1 MAKLTLEQ
9 LNKTAK
15 ELDNLMGLT
24 PAPPEDGTKEE
35 LDAWIK
41 EAAEELQPADKVKT
55 ESRTVLETLGV
66 WINPEDRAEPTD
78 DDEEEDGEELD
89 LTKEVDVAEG
99 LKVLKELVKT
109 YDEFKSLR
117 GSITKYKAGDEEEL
131 KETMFEELNLE
142 KKEEKPETKV
152 IKMTP
157 SGKEEVPIPKKE
169 EKVEK
174 ESKIDRHPLNIM
186 PEINKEDRK
195 ILLNEIRENG
205 FDPQLPIILFEEKIL
220 DGWQRY
226 MVCQEL
232 EIEPIFESF
241 TGNTVEAMQFMLRT
255 NKRRNL
261 TSSQRA
267 AIASQADGILNDLQ
281 QEAKEKQKTKGKEL
295 EPVHVDK
302 EVAKMYQTN
311 PNYIHKARKLQ
322 KENPE
327 EFEKVKAGIKS
338 IPQATKKLTKDNP
351 FFESSKNLAGSLV
364 NKCKDYL
371 KKKVEPKTKTEI
383 SNFNNLRDSID
394 KLIEI
399 SKEVF

>member
-1 MAKLTLEQ
+1 
-9 LNKTAK
+9 
-15 ELDNLMGLT
+15 
-24 PAPPEDGTKEE
+24 
-35 LDAWIK
+35 
-41 EAAEELQPADKVKT
+41 
-55 ESRTVLETLGV
+55 
-66 WINPEDRAEPTD
+66 
-78 DDEEEDGEELD
+78 
-89 LTKEVDVAEG
+89 
-99 LKVLKELVKT
+99 
-109 YDEFKSLR
+109 
-117 GSITKYKAGDEEEL
+117 
-131 KETMFEELNLE
+131 
-142 KKEEKPETKV
+142 
-152 IKMTP
+152 
-157 SGKEEVPIPKKE
+157 
-169 EKVEK
+169 
-174 ESKIDRHPLNIM
+174 
-186 PEINKEDRK
+186 
-195 ILLNEIRENG
+195 
-205 FDPQLPIILFEEKIL
+205 
-220 DGWQRY
+220 